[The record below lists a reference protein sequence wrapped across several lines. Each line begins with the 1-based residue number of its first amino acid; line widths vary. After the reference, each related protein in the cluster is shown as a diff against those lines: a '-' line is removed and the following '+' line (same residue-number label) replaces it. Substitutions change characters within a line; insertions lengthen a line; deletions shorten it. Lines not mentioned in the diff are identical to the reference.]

1 MKRIKTLKLNYE
13 FKNVFDKGHYSLG
26 SQVIAH
32 YRINKL
38 GYNRLG
44 IGVSTKVAKAV
55 KRNRIKRVVRNC
67 YQKINKQYG
76 FNMNGEG
83 YDFVFIW
90 NKNSNL
96 DELSYKI
103 IYKDI
108 LNTFKYIKNKSENE
122 AKPEK

>member
-1 MKRIKTLKLNYE
+1 MKKIKTLKLNYE
-13 FKNVFDKGHYSLG
+13 FKNVFDKGRYSLG

-32 YRINKL
+32 YRKNQF

-44 IGVSTKVAKAV
+44 IGVSTKLAKAV
-55 KRNRIKRVVRNC
+55 KRNRVKRVIRSC

-76 FNMNGEG
+76 LNINDVG

-96 DELSYKI
+96 NELSYKI

>member
-26 SQVIAH
+26 SQVITH
-32 YRINKL
+32 YRKNKL
-38 GYNRLG
+38 GHNRLG
-44 IGVSTKVAKAV
+44 IGVSTKLAKAV

-67 YQKINKQYG
+67 YQKINKEYNCNIEG
-76 FNMNGEG
+76 LG

-90 NKNSNL
+90 NKNSDL
-96 DELSYKI
+96 SELSYKI

-108 LNTFKYIKNKSENE
+108 LNTFIYIENK
-122 AKPEK
+122 AKKDQNQ

>member
-1 MKRIKTLKLNYE
+1 MKKIKTLKLNYE

-44 IGVSTKVAKAV
+44 IGVSTKLAKAV
-55 KRNRIKRVVRNC
+55 KRNRVKRVIRNC
-67 YQKINKQYG
+67 YQKINEEYNYNIEG
-76 FNMNGEG
+76 LG

-90 NKNSNL
+90 NKNSDL
-96 DELSYKI
+96 SELSYKI

-108 LNTFKYIKNKSENE
+108 LNTFRYIENK
-122 AKPEK
+122 AKKDQNQ

>member
-1 MKRIKTLKLNYE
+1 M
-13 FKNVFDKGHYSLG
+13 GH
-26 SQVIAH
+26 
-32 YRINKL
+32 
-38 GYNRLG
+38 NRLG
-44 IGVSTKVAKAV
+44 IGVSTKLAKAV

-76 FNMNGEG
+76 FNINGQG

-96 DELSYKI
+96 DELSHKI

>member
-1 MKRIKTLKLNYE
+1 MRSKIKNRNLQLGANSVIYKLI
-13 FKNVFDKGHYSLG
+13 KDKKIYSLIQNLAIEI
-26 SQVIAH
+26 S
-32 YRINKL
+32 K
-38 GYNRLG
+38 
-44 IGVSTKVAKAV
+44 
-55 KRNRIKRVVRNC
+55 
-67 YQKINKQYG
+67 KINKQYG
-76 FNMNGEG
+76 FNINGQG